1 MNVAVVHSTREVGP
15 MSTNTTITNKPTEL
29 FTAWKETLPQTLN
42 EGDSVII
49 QLDEAN
55 SRRLRIHI
63 ITAGHSRYTF
73 DFSCLYVD
81 DREVKVEFIDVEK
94 AGVHVDEHT
103 EIIQTLIEDYVRH
116 IHECAQILQQIT
128 HH

>member
-1 MNVAVVHSTREVGP
+1 
-15 MSTNTTITNKPTEL
+15 MSSNTAITKKPTEL
-29 FTAWKETLPQTLN
+29 FTAWKKTLPQTLN

-49 QLDEAN
+49 QMDESN
-55 SRRLRIHI
+55 SSRLQIHI
-63 ITAGHSRYTF
+63 NTAGHSGYSF

-81 DREVKVEFIDVEK
+81 DREVKVELIDVEK
-94 AGVHVDEHT
+94 DGVHVDEHT

-116 IHECAQILQQIT
+116 IHESAQILQRMT

>member
-1 MNVAVVHSTREVGP
+1 M
-15 MSTNTTITNKPTEL
+15 NTTITKKPTEL
-29 FTAWKETLPQTLN
+29 FAAWKETLPRTLN
-42 EGDSVII
+42 EGDSVVI

-55 SRRLRIHI
+55 SHRLRIHI
-63 ITAGHSRYTF
+63 RTAGHSGYTF
-73 DFSCLYVD
+73 DFTCLYVD

-94 AGVHVDEHT
+94 AGEHVDEHT

-116 IHECAQILQQIT
+116 IHECAQILQRIT